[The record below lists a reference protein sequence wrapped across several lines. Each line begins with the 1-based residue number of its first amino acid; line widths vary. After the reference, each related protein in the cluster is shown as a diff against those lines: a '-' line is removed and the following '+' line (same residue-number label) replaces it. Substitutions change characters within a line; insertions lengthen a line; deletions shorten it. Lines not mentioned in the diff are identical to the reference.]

1 MPPLAQPTGLAH
13 INDSKRHCISEH
25 LVQPIFS
32 LLILGTIAWSVKHR
46 LWPRK
51 KAMSQSPP
59 SVQEKG
65 STDPGSPTMD
75 TGVESKP
82 TQSPSGK
89 WEKEHRSRL
98 DSLGQELQQDT
109 LKPIYPWTAPP
120 QALPGPYDHPYYP
133 LPTPT
138 VRRHSIDPE
147 NAPPD
152 ESHTV
157 SHFRRISS
165 TGLPPRDTV
174 LHTSTTAS
182 TRGWR
187 RTQWVVMGG

>member
-1 MPPLAQPTGLAH
+1 MPPLAQPTGIAH
-13 INDSKRHCISEH
+13 INELTTHCGSQS
-25 LVQPIFS
+25 LTRPIF
-32 LLILGTIAWSVKHR
+32 LLLVLATIVWSAKHC
-46 LWPRK
+46 LSSRK
-51 KAMSQSPP
+51 KTMSQSLA
-59 SVQEKG
+59 SVGEK
-65 STDPGSPTMD
+65 SPTPDSPAMETD
-75 TGVESKP
+75 VKLKR

-98 DSLGQELQQDT
+98 DSLGEELQQDSPE
-109 LKPIYPWTAPP
+109 PIYPWTAPP
-120 QALPGPYDHPYYP
+120 QALPGPYDQPYYP
-133 LPTPT
+133 LPMPT
-138 VRRHSIDPE
+138 IRRHSIDAE
-147 NAPPD
+147 SAPP
-152 ESHTV
+152 EEARTV